1 MDRIF
6 ALSEKDVARLSSTIE
21 KLMPSDRL
29 FQERLDKDRM
39 ISIAIAMFAEEIP
52 EDKRQPLD
60 TINDL
65 DLEDILRD
73 VMVLEAISGTLN
85 DLTPEQIAGFDKAVQ
100 RNK

>member
-1 MDRIF
+1 
-6 ALSEKDVARLSSTIE
+6 
-21 KLMPSDRL
+21 MPSDRL